1 MNLSAKC
8 VKCIHTVQY
17 DYRFNLKPDIPFVLF
32 TIQYMYEY
40 SIWATADFHKFKA
53 LYTVSD
59 RVDEVPN
66 AFMLRFFEFQ
76 VSTMF
81 TNFACKVWA
90 EFSAWYW
97 PWRISKLWCVLS
109 RKKTFFYKNFYQHLN
124 VFKDCHFLWFYCG
137 EKDQNIQ
144 KICVIIPKID
154 M

>member
-1 MNLSAKC
+1 MWN
-8 VKCIHTVQY
+8 VYIQY
-17 DYRFNLKPDIPFVLF
+17 DYIVNLKPDIPLILF
-32 TIQYMYEY
+32 TTMYVRVHVQCGPPPTFTNLKRC
-40 SIWATADFHKFKA
+40 I
-53 LYTVSD
+53 SD
-59 RVDEVPN
+59 AVDEVQK
-66 AFMLRFFEFQ
+66 ALMLSFFEFQ

-124 VFKDCHFLWFYCG
+124 VFKDCHSLWFYCG

-144 KICVIIPKID
+144 KICVIIPKIS

>member
-1 MNLSAKC
+1 MWNVYK
-8 VKCIHTVQY
+8 QY
-17 DYRFNLKPDIPFVLF
+17 DYIVNLKPDIPLILF
-32 TIQYMYEY
+32 TTMHVRVHVQCGPPPTFTNLKRCI
-40 SIWATADFHKFKA
+40 
-53 LYTVSD
+53 SD
-59 RVDEVPN
+59 AVDEVQK
-66 AFMLRFFEFQ
+66 ALMLSFFEFQ

-97 PWRISKLWCVLS
+97 TWRISKLWCVLS

-124 VFKDCHFLWFYCG
+124 VFKDCHSLWFYCG

-144 KICVIIPKID
+144 KICVIIPKIS